1 MNRSLSFY
9 TSLQFILYIV
19 QCSSSQ
25 ALSLSL
31 SLSLSLI
38 RADRMAPI
46 DRQIKGCKTVEAA
59 LTVLQDYVAKTPAD
73 KCSDQPYIS
82 AMHICG
88 KHKQLEPAKQLYQQR
103 PSEACQRILIQIC
116 GICRNH
122 LEAIRILRDKTP
134 SIGTYNAAMAAC
146 GQAGAWDTVLDLLNE
161 IKPEDI
167 SHTTLT
173 YNVVLTALAKAK
185 RGVEALALL
194 SRMKDPLTT
203 LPTPDRISYQKTIMA
218 LCSMGD
224 IDSAFTLCLNDCPN
238 DIAVGDII
246 ISAYGKM
253 EQWDKVRTV
262 QQKLKR
268 EPGSH
273 DFALWHEGDSMT
285 KVGKSR
291 LAYWVLGTWSD
302 GHTSSLLKVALQPNR
317 NPAKNGI
324 KLLLLEEGKRIG
336 YLLMINS
343 PANSESSML
352 GAFLDPDQRKRGL
365 SKILL
370 GVWMSLCLHGEIL
383 PVTGIINKPLLAL
396 VLQETFGFSPGE
408 SAGVDV
414 EISRGPDD
422 AIVLFSSTKAI
433 QGSFSPPD
441 IKREKILFADAHAK
455 PIGRMVKVQ
464 ASFRSPPAD
473 ILRGRVDQIIK
484 GRSGKGD
491 FTHSLSAQTIRL
503 ILLGKG
509 TV

>member
-1 MNRSLSFY
+1 
-9 TSLQFILYIV
+9 
-19 QCSSSQ
+19 
-25 ALSLSL
+25 
-31 SLSLSLI
+31 
-38 RADRMAPI
+38 MAPI

-59 LTVLQDYVAKTPAD
+59 LTLLEDYIAKTPTD
-73 KCSDQPYIS
+73 KLTDQPFLS

-88 KHKQLEPAKQLYQQR
+88 KNKQLESAKRLYLQR

-116 GICRNH
+116 GICGNH
-122 LEAIRILRDKTP
+122 LEAIRILRDQTP

-146 GQAGAWDTVLDLLNE
+146 GQAGAYNIVLDLLNE
-161 IKPEDI
+161 INPDDI

-173 YNVVLTALAKAK
+173 YNVVLTALARAK

-194 SRMKDPLTT
+194 SRMKDPLTK

-218 LCSMGD
+218 LCTMGD
-224 IDSAFTLCLNDCPN
+224 IDSAFSLCLNDCPN

-246 ISAYGKM
+246 ISAYGKLD
-253 EQWDKVRTV
+253 QWDKVRTV

-273 DFALWHEGDSMT
+273 DFALWHEGDAMT
-285 KVGKSR
+285 KVGKGR

-302 GHTSSLLKVALQPNR
+302 GHSSSILKVALQPNR

-336 YLLMINS
+336 YLLMINT

-365 SKILL
+365 SKIIM
-370 GVWMSLCLHGEIL
+370 GVWMSLCLHGNIR

-396 VLQETFGFSPGE
+396 VLQETFGFSPGD

-422 AIVLFSSTKAI
+422 AIVLFSSTKTI

-441 IKREKILFADAHAK
+441 IKREKIVFADAHAK

-464 ASFRSPPAD
+464 ANFRSPPVD
-473 ILRGRVDQIIK
+473 DLQGRVDQVLK
-484 GRSGKGD
+484 GRSGKGG
-491 FTHSLSAQTIRL
+491 FMHSLSAQTIRL

-509 TV
+509 TI